1 MYKQKGVTPLE
12 VRTKDGHPA
21 LLGLFLTG
29 FTLIELLV
37 VIAIIALLM
46 SILMPTL
53 DRASRQAKAV
63 MCQSRLH
70 QWCLVM
76 KLFTDDNNG
85 LFFEHLGLT
94 NTDNNLKEYYKDDE
108 LLLCPMAEIWYG
120 DPYGS
125 RARCPFG
132 AHEYYDGLSS
142 YGHNSWICSKVA
154 ASRQTDEKLWKTP
167 NVRGAAN
174 IPMIFDCAGYQNA
187 SPWPEDEPPEFNG
200 QFIQGSNYNEMRYV
214 CLDRHNEHINM
225 AFCDF
230 TVRRVGLKELWTLTW
245 HRLWEEEIRD
255 AGLPTTWDDPAHWM
269 YGMKDYDL

>member
-1 MYKQKGVTPLE
+1 MHNRK
-12 VRTKDGHPA
+12 
-21 LLGLFLTG
+21 G

-46 SILMPTL
+46 SILMPAL

-76 KLFTDDNNG
+76 KLFTDENGG
-85 LFFEHLGLT
+85 LFMEDLGHESYAALARPE
-94 NTDNNLKEYYKDDE
+94 LKEYYKDDE
-108 LLLCPMAEIWYG
+108 LLLCPMAETWYG
-120 DPYGS
+120 EPYGTQ
-125 RARCPFG
+125 ARCPFG
-132 AHEYYDGLSS
+132 AWRMPKPKRDTDPLRPVQGPPSS
-142 YGHNSWICSKVA
+142 YGINSWILSNA
-154 ASRQTDEKLWKTP
+154 TANLQTDDRMWKTP

-174 IPMIFDCAGYQNA
+174 IPMVFDCAGYQNA
-187 SPWPEDEPPEFNG
+187 SPWPQDTPPVFNG
-200 QFIQGSNYNEMRYV
+200 QFIQSSDENEIRYA

-245 HRLWEEEIRD
+245 HKLWEEEIRVE
-255 AGLPTTWDDPAHWM
+255 GLPEAWDDPEHWM
-269 YGMKDYDL
+269 YGMRDYDF